1 MPGSQIP
8 AESAGLVKFCYEENA
23 KVIFSGLIPYRLFLQ
38 QAVSDV
44 SSLKQ
49 MEKNPMTPEQ

>member
-23 KVIFSGLIPYRLFLQ
+23 KVISSGLIPYRLFLR

-49 MEKNPMTPEQ
+49 MEKTQ